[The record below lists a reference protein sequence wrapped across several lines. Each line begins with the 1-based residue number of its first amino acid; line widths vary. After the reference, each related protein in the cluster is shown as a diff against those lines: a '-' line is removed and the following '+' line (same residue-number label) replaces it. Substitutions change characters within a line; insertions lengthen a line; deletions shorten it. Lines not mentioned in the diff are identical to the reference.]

1 MSSLSSRTP
10 SLLALLLY
18 SHSFSTRTPSLL
30 ALILYSHSSTRTP
43 SLLSLLY
50 SHSSTRTPSLLA
62 LLLYSHSVSTC
73 MPLYSHSSLLALLY
87 SHSLYSHSPYSL
99 FLYSLFL
106 YSLFLYS
113 LSLSFSVSVTLCLS
127 LSFSVSLSVCL
138 SLSLLTVLS
147 ISPMYLVFN
156 FKYHEQYE
164 NLMKFD
170 SHVQSSSV
178 KFQVRHPMV
187 KNCNNVLAGNI
198 FIIELREQFS
208 VCLNNEAHEL
218 GCICTSHFI
227 LGKGKMPS

>member
-1 MSSLSSRTP
+1 MSTLSFSTRTP
-10 SLLALLLY
+10 SLLALLLYPHSFSTRTHSLLALLYSHTFSTLTPLLALRLY

-30 ALILYSHSSTRTP
+30 ACLSTRTPLYSHSSTRTP
-43 SLLSLLY
+43 S
-50 SHSSTRTPSLLA
+50 TRTLPTRYFST
-62 LLLYSHSVSTC
+62 HSFST
-73 MPLYSHSSLLALLY
+73 LFFST
-87 SHSLYSHSPYSL
+87 L
-99 FLYSLFL
+99 FLCP
-106 YSLFLYS
+106 S
-113 LSLSFSVSVTLCLS
+113 LSLSLSVSLCH
-127 LSFSVSLSVCL
+127 SLSVCL

-147 ISPMYLVFN
+147 LSPMYLVFN

-187 KNCNNVLAGNI
+187 KNCSNVLAGNI

-218 GCICTSHFI
+218 GCICTSHFF